1 MAASHTIGNMQPF
14 DEATETFTCYV
25 ERLELFF
32 DANNINEDKKTA
44 SLLSLIG
51 PKTYNLLRGLTSPRK
66 PKDKTYQEIIEIL
79 EGHLSPPPLEIG
91 ERYKF
96 HQRNQVLGEDINAF
110 VASLKQM
117 TEHCNFGEF
126 LPQALRDRFGCGLAN
141 ESISKKLLCERDL
154 TLEKAVT
161 IAKAMEQAGKG
172 ANASHQAHTK
182 PRPPNLPGHISPA
195 FSKWSKSHRHARRD
209 CKFYNAICRI
219 CNKRGHISDICM
231 SSTNRKKS
239 TPSKNK
245 PTHCVEQEI
254 SEGEEDEIQCLHIFK
269 CDTTSP
275 PILVQVSV
283 EGSPVSMELDTG
295 SSVSIIPRNVYE
307 STCKHL
313 ELKPA
318 KVKLR
323 TVALFGRSWL
333 RLFKLE
339 WPSIKLVQGK
349 NTALSDLTE
358 KYQDVFSDELG
369 CLKGYAAQLHVRDV
383 ATPVHQKHRT
393 VPFAIRHQVETELEN
408 LEKQG
413 IISPITNSEWA
424 TPVVPLVKKSG
435 GIRLCGDFKVTL
447 NPELVADSYP
457 LPTLDDLQEKM
468 NGGSFFSK
476 LDLTKAYSQIP
487 LDDSAKQFTTL
498 TTHKGLY
505 AYNRLPFGVASSAAI
520 FQQQMDR
527 IFKDLPQ
534 VLCYQD
540 DILVTGRDSEEHLSN
555 LEEVLRRLHAN
566 GLTAQREKCEF
577 MQPSLKYLGHVID
590 KDHSTPRV
598 TR

>member
-1 MAASHTIGNMQPF
+1 
-14 DEATETFTCYV
+14 
-25 ERLELFF
+25 
-32 DANNINEDKKTA
+32 
-44 SLLSLIG
+44 
-51 PKTYNLLRGLTSPRK
+51 
-66 PKDKTYQEIIEIL
+66 
-79 EGHLSPPPLEIG
+79 
-91 ERYKF
+91 
-96 HQRNQVLGEDINAF
+96 
-110 VASLKQM
+110 
-117 TEHCNFGEF
+117 
-126 LPQALRDRFGCGLAN
+126 
-141 ESISKKLLCERDL
+141 
-154 TLEKAVT
+154 
-161 IAKAMEQAGKG
+161 
-172 ANASHQAHTK
+172 
-182 PRPPNLPGHISPA
+182 
-195 FSKWSKSHRHARRD
+195 
-209 CKFYNAICRI
+209 
-219 CNKRGHISDICM
+219 M

-323 TVALFGRSWL
+323 TYGSEIIVPMGVVSANISYNDQCCEAKMYVVDGPRVALFGRSWL